1 MKPAFFANTYTIPA
15 ATLLTLLLIAC
26 HPSAHLSKT
35 DCIAM
40 RNEADSFLTHMPEG
54 LQQRQTAAILQAIGG
69 DNTALESVRHARNA
83 SPEISPN
90 VNMRMLSPTLRLYEP
105 AGSDEGRQKPLPL
118 LIYLHGGG
126 WTIGSLNSCGH
137 FCDCMAATGRMKVLA
152 ADYRLAPEHP
162 FPQGLSD
169 CTAAVAYAREHAEA
183 LGIDTTQV
191 SVGGDSSG
199 GNLAIATALA
209 PECRGR
215 IAALLLFYPVTKAFP
230 DGSSSWNAYGNGYGL
245 DADIMEAFN
254 ASYLVG
260 GADVRD
266 HRISPGLAPDSLLR
280 QLPPTLLIAAGRDIL
295 RDQGKAFARQL
306 PRQVRRIEFPGAV
319 HLFITVAGQPTAFG
333 HAVRLATEFIETRK
347 KL

>member
-1 MKPAFFANTYTIPA
+1 MKPAIFANTYTIPA
-15 ATLLTLLLIAC
+15 ATLLALLLIAC
-26 HPSAHLSKT
+26 QPSAHLSKT
-35 DCIAM
+35 DRIAM
-40 RNEADSFLTHMPEG
+40 RIEADSFLKHMPEG

-69 DNTALESVRHARNA
+69 NNNALESVRNARNA

-137 FCDCMAATGRMKVLA
+137 FCDRMAATGRMKVLA

-215 IAALLLFYPVTKAFP
+215 IAALLLCCRVAKALP
-230 DGSSSWNAYGNGYGL
+230 GGASSWSGYGDGYGL

-295 RDQGKAFARQL
+295 RDQGKAFARRL